1 MIHTTMWTY
10 PWDVIDEGVD
20 RVIGF
25 LKEEVGLDAISLATV
40 YHTYDQLRTHIPGKK
55 LFSGCEDAIYF
66 QPQRALYQGTK
77 IKPHVHPLADDSDPV
92 RVIAAAC
99 RARGLDLI
107 SWTVPLHNHY
117 MAKQHPDCALLGAFG
132 DRYPGCLCPANPEV
146 REYVLGLSLDLASN
160 RDVQMIEYESLHYM
174 GFGMF
179 RNHAKVGVELGAVGS
194 LLMSLCFCAECAQR
208 AEARGVDAEELKS
221 QVKKWLLDLFEAGPS
236 ERSVQEFVAA
246 EPLVNE
252 YLKMRADVVT
262 SLAAAVK
269 EAVKMPV
276 SFLYM
281 GNYYNNGIDRKP
293 IEQIVDRVNVL
304 CYSGSPEEASHRAQE
319 TLAGMDDPS
328 MLICG
333 LNGHQPIDSAEQ
345 MRAIIAAVYKAGAR
359 RFSYYNYGMISRRN
373 FRWIAEAIAA
383 VHALDARDP
392 VKQ

>member
-55 LFSGCEDAIYF
+55 LFSGYEDAIYF
-66 QPQRALYQGTK
+66 QPQSELYQGTK
-77 IKPHVHPLADDSDPV
+77 IEPHVHPTARDQDPV
-92 RVIAAAC
+92 RIIAAAC
-99 RARGLDLI
+99 RARGLELI
-107 SWTVPLHNHY
+107 SWAVPLHNHY
-117 MAKQHPDCALLGAFG
+117 LARQHPDCALLGAFG
-132 DRYPGCLCPANPEV
+132 DRYPGCLCPANLAV
-146 REYVLGLSLDLASN
+146 REYVLGLSLDLATN
-160 RDVQMIEYESLHYM
+160 CGVQMIEYESLHYM

-194 LLMSLCFCAECAQR
+194 LLLSLCFCAGCAQR
-208 AEARGVDAEELKS
+208 AADRGMDGEELKG
-221 QVKKWLLDLFEAGPS
+221 QVEKWLLDIFEEGPP
-236 ERSVQEFVAA
+236 ERSAEEFVAD

-252 YLKMRADVVT
+252 YLKMRADTVT
-262 SLAAAVK
+262 SLAAEVK

-281 GNYYNNGIDRKP
+281 GNYHHHGIDRKP
-293 IEQIVDRVNVL
+293 IEQIVDWVNVL
-304 CYSGSPEEASHRAQE
+304 CYSGSPDEAGQRAQE
-319 TLAGMDDPS
+319 TLADMDDPS

-333 LNGHQPIDSAEQ
+333 LNGHRPIDSAEQ
-345 MRAIIAAVYKAGAR
+345 MRDIIAAVYQTGAR

-373 FRWIAEAIAA
+373 LKWIAAAIAA
-383 VHALDARDP
+383 VRALDADAP
-392 VKQ
+392 S